1 MVKKTAVITGGAG
14 FIGSHLC
21 DRLLNDGFRVICLDN
36 LITGSK
42 ENIRHLL
49 KNKNFVFSKQNVSKY
64 INIKDRVDFVLH
76 FASLA
81 SPKDYLRFPIQT
93 LKAGMLGTHNA
104 LGLAKAKKAKFM
116 LASTSEVYGDP
127 AVHPQKEEYWGNVNP
142 VGLRSVYDEA
152 KRFAEAL
159 TTEYRRSQG
168 VSIRIARIFNTF
180 GTRMRLNDGRVVPN
194 FIYQALNN
202 EPITVYGDGSQTRS
216 FCYVDDLV
224 QGLYKL
230 ALSDFRE
237 PVNLGNPVEMS
248 VLNFAKLIIKITGS
262 RSEIIYRPLPADDPR
277 QRQPDITKAKN
288 ILQWEPKIGI
298 EDGLARTIAWFKMHM
313 KPGGAGPLTKES
325 VIEAL
330 RDVTDPELGISVV
343 DLELIKDVEIQKQE
357 KGELVKI
364 KMTLTTPNCPL
375 LGYMVQSVKERIE
388 GIPGVVR
395 ADVELIF

>member
-1 MVKKTAVITGGAG
+1 
-14 FIGSHLC
+14 
-21 DRLLNDGFRVICLDN
+21 
-36 LITGSK
+36 
-42 ENIRHLL
+42 
-49 KNKNFVFSKQNVSKY
+49 
-64 INIKDRVDFVLH
+64 
-76 FASLA
+76 
-81 SPKDYLRFPIQT
+81 
-93 LKAGMLGTHNA
+93 
-104 LGLAKAKKAKFM
+104 
-116 LASTSEVYGDP
+116 
-127 AVHPQKEEYWGNVNP
+127 
-142 VGLRSVYDEA
+142 
-152 KRFAEAL
+152 
-159 TTEYRRSQG
+159 
-168 VSIRIARIFNTF
+168 
-180 GTRMRLNDGRVVPN
+180 
-194 FIYQALNN
+194 
-202 EPITVYGDGSQTRS
+202 
-216 FCYVDDLV
+216 
-224 QGLYKL
+224 
-230 ALSDFRE
+230 
-237 PVNLGNPVEMS
+237 MS

-388 GIPGVVR
+388 GIPGVVS

>member
-1 MVKKTAVITGGAG
+1 V
-14 FIGSHLC
+14 
-21 DRLLNDGFRVICLDN
+21 
-36 LITGSK
+36 
-42 ENIRHLL
+42 
-49 KNKNFVFSKQNVSKY
+49 
-64 INIKDRVDFVLH
+64 
-76 FASLA
+76 
-81 SPKDYLRFPIQT
+81 DYLTFPVQT
-93 LKAGMLGTHNA
+93 LEAGAMGTRNA
-104 LGLAKAKKAKFM
+104 LELAKDKKAVLL

-127 AVHPQKEEYWGNVNP
+127 LVHPQKEKYWGNVNP

-159 TTEYRRSQG
+159 TTEYGRSQG

-388 GIPGVVR
+388 GIPGVVS

>member
-1 MVKKTAVITGGAG
+1 MRALVTGGAG

-21 DRLLNDGFRVICLDN
+21 EFLLKNGWQVVCLDN
-36 LITGSK
+36 FITGRPS
-42 ENIRHLL
+42 
-49 KNKNFVFSKQNVSKY
+49 NVSQLQ
-64 INIKDRVDFVLH
+64 NNPGFMFTEQDAIKRVDVSGSVDYVFH
-76 FASLA
+76 LA
-81 SPKDYLRFPIQT
+81 SPASPVDYLTFPVQT
-93 LKAGMLGTHNA
+93 LEAGAMGTRNA
-104 LGLAKAKKAKFM
+104 LELAKDKKAVLL

-127 AVHPQKEEYWGNVNP
+127 LVHPQKEEYWGNVNP

-159 TTEYRRSQG
+159 TTEYGRSQG

>member
-1 MVKKTAVITGGAG
+1 MRALVTGGAG

-21 DRLLNDGFRVICLDN
+21 EFLLKNGWQVVCLDN
-36 LITGSK
+36 FITGRPS
-42 ENIRHLL
+42 
-49 KNKNFVFSKQNVSKY
+49 NVSQLQ
-64 INIKDRVDFVLH
+64 NNPGFMFTEQDAIKRVDVSGSVDYVFH
-76 FASLA
+76 LA
-81 SPKDYLRFPIQT
+81 SPASPVDYLTFPVQT
-93 LKAGMLGTHNA
+93 LEAGAMGTRNA
-104 LGLAKAKKAKFM
+104 LELAKDKKAVLL

-127 AVHPQKEEYWGNVNP
+127 LVHPQKEEYWGNVNP

-159 TTEYRRSQG
+159 TTEYGRSQG

-364 KMTLTTPNCPL
+364 KMTLTTPDCPL

>member
-1 MVKKTAVITGGAG
+1 MRALVTGGAG

-21 DRLLNDGFRVICLDN
+21 EFLLKNGWQVVCLDN
-36 LITGSK
+36 FITGRPS
-42 ENIRHLL
+42 
-49 KNKNFVFSKQNVSKY
+49 NVSQLQ
-64 INIKDRVDFVLH
+64 NNPGFMFTEQDAIKRVDVSGNVDYVFH
-76 FASLA
+76 LA
-81 SPKDYLRFPIQT
+81 SPASPVDYLTFPVQT
-93 LKAGMLGTHNA
+93 LEAGAMGTRNA
-104 LGLAKAKKAKFM
+104 LELAKDKKAVLL

-127 AVHPQKEEYWGNVNP
+127 LVHPQKEEYWGNVNP

-159 TTEYRRSQG
+159 TTEYGRSQG

-388 GIPGVVR
+388 GIPGVVS

>member
-1 MVKKTAVITGGAG
+1 V
-14 FIGSHLC
+14 
-21 DRLLNDGFRVICLDN
+21 DY
-36 LITGSK
+36 
-42 ENIRHLL
+42 
-49 KNKNFVFSKQNVSKY
+49 VF
-64 INIKDRVDFVLH
+64 H
-76 FASLA
+76 LA
-81 SPKDYLRFPIQT
+81 SPASPVDYLTFPVQT
-93 LKAGMLGTHNA
+93 LEAGAMGTRNA
-104 LGLAKAKKAKFM
+104 LELAKDKKAVLL

-127 AVHPQKEEYWGNVNP
+127 LVHPQKEEYWGNVNP

-159 TTEYRRSQG
+159 TTEYGRSQG

-388 GIPGVVR
+388 GIPGVVS